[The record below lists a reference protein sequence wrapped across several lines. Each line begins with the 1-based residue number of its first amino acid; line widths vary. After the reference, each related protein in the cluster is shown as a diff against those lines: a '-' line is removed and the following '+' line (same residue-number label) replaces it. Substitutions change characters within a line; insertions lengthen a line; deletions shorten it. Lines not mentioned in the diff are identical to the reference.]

1 MLIRVHQS
9 SINFNVL
16 ILPFH
21 AAYVIVTLICS
32 DAVAKASI
40 RKVISFLALVSQ
52 VAIAPFSLLMSR
64 ANNPYFLLVHSS
76 IPIYTLLPGTPA
88 WFKPISYFISVLLN
102 GYALLPACYVRSS
115 HVHIPLRNAFPLPF
129 ISLTE

>member
-21 AAYVIVTLICS
+21 ASYVIFTWICS

-40 RKVISFLALVSQ
+40 RKVISFLALVPQ
-52 VAIAPFSLLMSR
+52 VAIALFSLLMSR

-88 WFKPISYFISVLLN
+88 WL
-102 GYALLPACYVRSS
+102 
-115 HVHIPLRNAFPLPF
+115 
-129 ISLTE
+129 